1 MNPKTANSVTGISTE
16 NKAVRKALKV
26 FAEHGGVLRS
36 SEAYAYG
43 THSET
48 ITQMVA
54 EGLLDPMARGLYK
67 LTRGHDLDYPDL
79 VTVARKIPN
88 AVICLI
94 SALNF
99 HNLTTRVPAA
109 IEIMLPRGSHRP
121 ILEWPPLEVH
131 YAIPDLYDL
140 GKEIHK
146 LDGTDIS
153 VYCREKTLADCVK
166 YRNTLGT
173 ELVIEALRLY
183 RNDKRRDV
191 DLLMDYARTCRVGK
205 IMSMY
210 LDGIL

>member
-1 MNPKTANSVTGISTE
+1 
-16 NKAVRKALKV
+16 L
-26 FAEHGGVLRS
+26 
-36 SEAYAYG
+36 
-43 THSET
+43 
-48 ITQMVA
+48 
-54 EGLLDPMARGLYK
+54 ARGLYK
-67 LTRGHDLDYPDL
+67 TAGTVDLEYPDL
-79 VTVARKIPN
+79 VTVARKSPK
-88 AVICLI
+88 AVICLV

-99 HNLTTRVPAA
+99 HNLTTRVPSA

-131 YAIPDLYDL
+131 FAIPGLYDL
-140 GKEIHK
+140 GKEVHK
-146 LDGTDIS
+146 LDGTGIQ

-173 ELVIEALRLY
+173 ELVVESLRLY

-191 DLLMDYARTCRVGK
+191 DLLMDYARKCRVGK